1 MALTDH
7 EQLLLAA
14 TVATRAHQHQKRKD
28 GTPYIGHP
36 IRVAI
41 RCESELEKT
50 VGLLHDVVEDT
61 DITFDELR
69 ELGFS
74 KEVIQLVDNLTKRV
88 GEEYMDFVKRS
99 ASDPRSARVKIAD
112 IRDNL
117 SDQSALSKD
126 EAKFL
131 SARYNRALE
140 VLVPNVN
147 DRVDN
152 K

>member
-1 MALTDH
+1 MSLTDH

-41 RCESELEKT
+41 RCETELEKT

-61 DITFDELR
+61 DVTFEELR

-74 KEVIQLVDNLTKRV
+74 RDVIQLVDNLTKRV
-88 GEEYMDFVKRS
+88 GETYMDFTKRA

-117 SDQSALSKD
+117 SDQSALD
-126 EAKFL
+126 PEDAEFL
-131 SARYNRALE
+131 SKRYNRALE

-147 DRVDN
+147 ER